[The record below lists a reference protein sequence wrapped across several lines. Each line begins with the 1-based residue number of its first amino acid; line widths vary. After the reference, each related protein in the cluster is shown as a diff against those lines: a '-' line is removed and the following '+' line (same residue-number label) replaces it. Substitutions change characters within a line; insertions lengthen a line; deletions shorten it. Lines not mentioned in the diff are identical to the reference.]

1 MENIDLEAN
10 LPQTNSEAAD
20 AEQIIAEIRRNRTE
34 TGAQRANDT
43 DECVQL
49 NRCQVLSKF
58 KLTINQILFC

>member
-1 MENIDLEAN
+1 MNRRNTENIDLEAN

-34 TGAQRANDT
+34 TGARRANDP
-43 DECVQL
+43 ECVQL

-58 KLTINQILFC
+58 KI